1 MYILFRFFRVTK
13 VSRKFPPFLLFS
25 TDTSPLIL
33 LQWLTLSLS
42 FPLPPTISAMAARQ
56 SDTFREVWSARGAA
70 RLVLIR
76 IDDDGKID
84 PVWWKSR
91 PIWKL

>member
-1 MYILFRFFRVTK
+1 MPDLFISLQFHHFYFFESCFRINPK
-13 VSRKFPPFLLFS
+13 FHQFLVSVNFNRSDWLFS
-25 TDTSPLIL
+25 RVQCIQID
-33 LQWLTLSLS
+33 
-42 FPLPPTISAMAARQ
+42 M
-56 SDTFREVWSARGAA
+56 FREVWNARYIA
-70 RLVLIR
+70 LIR